1 MKPLLEG
8 KVAIVTGA
16 ARGIGAATAALF
28 GEHGAKL
35 VINDLDSD
43 PLEATAAA
51 INSSGGEAMAV
62 AGDVTDPDLPNS
74 LLTAADDAWGAVDVL
89 VNNAGYA
96 WDGTIHKMS
105 DEQWQ
110 AMLDVHLNAAFRLIR
125 AAAPYMRERAK
136 AEMAEGGEAQFRKI
150 VNVSSTTGTRG
161 KFGQA
166 NYAAAKAGLIGLT
179 KTMAK
184 EWGRYNIQVN
194 CAAFGFIDTRMTA
207 VKESSN
213 EEITI
218 GEVSVKVGIPEQIR
232 NVGTS
237 LIPMGRP
244 GKPEEAAAV
253 LLFFASPLSNFVSGQ
268 VLEATGGS

>member
-8 KVAIVTGA
+8 KVAIITGA
-16 ARGIGAATAALF
+16 GRGIGAATAALF
-28 GEHGAKL
+28 AKHGARL
-35 VINDLDSD
+35 VINDLDPD

-51 INSSGGEAMAV
+51 INSNGGEAKAV
-62 AGDVTDPDLPNS
+62 AGDVTNPDLPNS
-74 LLTAADDAWGAVDVL
+74 LLSTADETWGAVDIL

-136 AEMAEGGEAQFRKI
+136 AEMAEGDEANFRKI

-161 KFGQA
+161 KFGQV

-207 VKESSN
+207 VKDGSS
-213 EEITI
+213 E
-218 GEVSVKVGIPEQIR
+218 GVKVGDVNIPQGIPEQIR

-244 GKPEEAAAV
+244 GKPEEAAGV

>member
-16 ARGIGAATAALF
+16 ARGIGAATASLF
-28 GEHGAKL
+28 AQQGARL
-35 VINDLDSD
+35 VPNDLDPE
-43 PLEATAAA
+43 PLEALAAG
-51 INSSGGEAMAV
+51 IIKEGGEAKAV
-62 AGDVTDPDLPNS
+62 PGDVTAPELPDA
-74 LLTAADDAWGAVDVL
+74 LLTTADETWGSVDIL

-96 WDGTIHKMS
+96 WDGTLHKMS

-125 AAAPYMRERAK
+125 ASAPYMRERAK
-136 AEMAEGGEAQFRKI
+136 AEMAEGSEVRFRKI

-161 KFGQA
+161 NFGQA

-184 EWGRYNIQVN
+184 EWGRFNIQVN

-207 VKESSN
+207 VKDGSEA
-213 EEITI
+213 IKV
-218 GEVSVKVGIPEQIR
+218 GEVSVPQGIPEQIR
-232 NVGTS
+232 TIGTS

-244 GKPEEAAAV
+244 GKPEEAAGV

-268 VLEATGGS
+268 VLEATGGT

>member
-16 ARGIGAATAALF
+16 ARGIGAATASLF
-28 GEHGAKL
+28 AQQGARL
-35 VINDLDSD
+35 VPNDLDPE
-43 PLEATAAA
+43 PLEALAAG
-51 INSSGGEAMAV
+51 IIKEGGEAKAV
-62 AGDVTDPDLPNS
+62 PGDVTAPELPDA
-74 LLTAADDAWGAVDVL
+74 LLTTADETWGSVDIL

-96 WDGTIHKMS
+96 WDGTLHKMS

-125 AAAPYMRERAK
+125 ASAPYMRERAK
-136 AEMAEGGEAQFRKI
+136 AEMAEGSEVRFRKI

-161 KFGQA
+161 NFGQA

-184 EWGRYNIQVN
+184 EWGRFNIQVN

-207 VKESSN
+207 VKDGSEA
-213 EEITI
+213 ITV
-218 GEVSVKVGIPEQIR
+218 GEVSVPQGIPEQIR
-232 NVGTS
+232 TIGTS

-244 GKPEEAAAV
+244 GKPEEAAGV

-268 VLEATGGS
+268 VLEATGGT

>member
-1 MKPLLEG
+1 MKPLLDG
-8 KVAIVTGA
+8 KVAIITGA
-16 ARGIGAATAALF
+16 ARGIGAATASLF
-28 GEHGAKL
+28 ARHGSKV
-35 VINDLDSD
+35 VINDLDAE
-43 PLEATAAA
+43 PLEATASG
-51 INSSGGEAMAV
+51 IKDGGGEV
-62 AGDVTDPDLPNS
+62 IVVPGDVTDPDLPGV
-74 LLTAADDAWGAVDVL
+74 LLTTADEAWGGIDIL
-89 VNNAGYA
+89 INNAGYS

-110 AMLDVHLNAAFRLIR
+110 AMLDVHLNSVFRMIR
-125 AAAPYMRERAK
+125 AAAPFMRERAK
-136 AEMAEGGEAQFRKI
+136 AEMAEGDAVHFRKI

-161 KFGQA
+161 NFGQA

-207 VKESSN
+207 VKDGSETITVG
-213 EEITI
+213 EID
-218 GEVSVKVGIPEQIR
+218 VPLGIPEQIR
-232 NVGTS
+232 TIGTS

-244 GKPEEAAAV
+244 GKPVEAAGV

-268 VLEATGGS
+268 VLEATGGM

>member
-1 MKPLLEG
+1 MKQLLDG
-8 KVAIVTGA
+8 KVAIITGA
-16 ARGIGAATAALF
+16 GRGIGAATASLF
-28 GEHGAKL
+28 AQHGARL
-35 VINDLDSD
+35 VINDLDAE
-43 PLEATAAA
+43 PLEVIAAE
-51 INSSGGEAMAV
+51 INNSGGEAKAV
-62 AGDVTDPDLPNS
+62 PGDVTDPELPHT
-74 LLTAADDAWGAVDVL
+74 LLTAADQTWGAVDVL
-89 VNNAGYA
+89 VNNAGYS

-110 AMLDVHLNAAFRLIR
+110 AMLDVHLNAVFRMIR

-136 AEMAEGGEAQFRKI
+136 VEMADGGEAGFRKI

-161 KFGQA
+161 NFGQA

-184 EWGRYNIQVN
+184 EWGWYNIQVN

-207 VKESSN
+207 VKDGSE
-213 EEITI
+213 TI
-218 GEVSVKVGIPEQIR
+218 RVGDVSVQLGIPEQIR
-232 NVGTS
+232 NIGTS

-244 GKPEEAAAV
+244 GKPEEAAGV

-268 VLEATGGS
+268 VLEATGGT